1 MATRG
6 VKQLR
11 KLKLIYCEH
20 GGSSASVREFIS
32 SGRVVSFAKENPDVT
47 LIVKPRNGKHP
58 HVMGQYLTGYDKQ
71 ICVKNESLKRI
82 EEVLQMLNNT
92 SGRKITKLSGKSVRT
107 ATPSIQG
114 IWTPMLD
121 IADQQFQVELH
132 E

>member
-1 MATRG
+1 M
-6 VKQLR
+6 
-11 KLKLIYCEH
+11 
-20 GGSSASVREFIS
+20 
-32 SGRVVSFAKENPDVT
+32 SFAKENPDVT